1 MSNKENGEKAFEL
14 MSKTGIVLIVTITII
29 GIVAVVFNFLS
40 KGNAEW
46 YVPVK
51 VVKGGGE

>member
-1 MSNKENGEKAFEL
+1 MNNKENGEKAFEL
-14 MSKTGIVLIVTITII
+14 MSKTGIVLIVAITII

-51 VVKGGGE
+51 VVKGGEE